1 MTWSK
6 FITWLFLI
14 YLAYY
19 AIAFLIDFMR
29 GGNVKSP
36 TGGDD
41 DSLDVSGL
49 YQDSDLQMVEV
60 EEVHIE
66 SSSASVPSLSSSEE
80 SFEIQKVEK
89 KKDSPIEDIYNNIGG
104 IIPPVRTQ
112 GLTLNEIIASAR
124 KGALA
129 MTADINY

>member
-6 FITWLFLI
+6 FITSLFLG

-19 AIAFLIDFMR
+19 AIVFLIDFIR

-60 EEVHIE
+60 EEDHIE

-80 SFEIQKVEK
+80 SFEIQIVEK
-89 KKDSPIEDIYNNIGG
+89 K
-104 IIPPVRTQ
+104 R
-112 GLTLNEIIASAR
+112 IAQ
-124 KGALA
+124 
-129 MTADINY
+129 